1 MCRLGSTDS
10 VAAPLVSLHVAANA
24 EGFAT
29 AGVGALEGLFAS
41 VRVAMDSKTAW
52 PAESLVAS
60 RADVAILALG
70 EQGHLRRVK
79 VVVVMLPAVALG
91 VTVGRWRS

>member
-1 MCRLGSTDS
+1 MCRLRSTDS
-10 VAAPLVSLHVAANA
+10 VATPLVSLHVAANA
-24 EGFAT
+24 KGLAT

-41 VRVAMDSKTAW
+41 VRVAVDSEAAW
-52 PAESLVAS
+52 PTESLVAS

-79 VVVVMLPAVALG
+79 VVVVVFPAVALS
-91 VTVGRWRS
+91 VAVGRWRS